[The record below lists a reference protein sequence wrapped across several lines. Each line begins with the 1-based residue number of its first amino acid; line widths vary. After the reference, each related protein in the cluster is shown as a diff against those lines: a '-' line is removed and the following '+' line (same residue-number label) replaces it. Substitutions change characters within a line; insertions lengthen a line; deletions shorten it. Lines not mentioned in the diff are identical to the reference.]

1 MTVWR
6 VISIDKQRGFTLM
19 ELLIAAAILA
29 PFVIGLFHIVETMQ
43 GAYSKGEGR
52 ADLQQDARIVM
63 ARIVRELR
71 FGGLDPSGII
81 PRLSI
86 RAVIQTAEP
95 SRIAFVGDTNGDGR
109 SKKIEYRLDLS
120 ADRPV
125 FRRQQWS
132 TWTNGWSSTN
142 GAQPLAEGIA
152 TVGFTY
158 YGADGT
164 AIALGQLSARLGEIR
179 RVGIVIGAAVPSGQS
194 PAETYRLI
202 SEVRIRNVGL

>member
-1 MTVWR
+1 MWR

-19 ELLIAAAILA
+19 ELLIAAAILG

-71 FGGLDPSGII
+71 FGGLDPSGVI
-81 PRLSI
+81 PQLPV
-86 RAVIQTAEP
+86 RAVIQTAET

-120 ADRPV
+120 AARPV

-142 GAQPLAEGIA
+142 GAQPVAEGIA
-152 TVGFTY
+152 TVEFTY

-164 AIALGQLSARLGEIR
+164 AIALGELSARLGEIR
-179 RVGIVIGAAVPSGQS
+179 RVGIVIGAAAPSALTL
-194 PAETYRLI
+194 PETYRLV